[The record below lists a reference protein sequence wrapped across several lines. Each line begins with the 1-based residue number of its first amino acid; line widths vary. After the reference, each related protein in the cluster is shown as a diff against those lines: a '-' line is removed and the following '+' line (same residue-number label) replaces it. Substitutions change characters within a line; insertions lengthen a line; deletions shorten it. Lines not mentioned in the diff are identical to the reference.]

1 MAKHSKDLVFAP
13 QRKRR
18 GCGFLLWL
26 LVLFIIGLGGLLV
39 VNDSQNRG
47 VKLEKQRV
55 PVLGLTQDLEG
66 FSILHI
72 SDLHGARLGEAQ
84 SLIADALKGVSY
96 KAVCITGNMVG
107 PSGDVQ
113 PFLDLLNILNKSV
126 PILFIPGESDPAALY
141 TTAHDSVSTLAPYIT
156 AAQEAG
162 ATYLDAPYKL
172 TVGKA
177 TLWFS
182 PESVFSM
189 SADQLISSCQSQLD
203 NLNTAANASTPDGT
217 AAIRAV
223 EYRLDAANRLL
234 NARKSMK
241 EGDLHIA
248 LSHIPLTY
256 DYVRQLWDW
265 QSGEGVSL
273 QNVTLAL
280 AGHFNGGQWRLPGM
294 GAIYVPGLGFFPE
307 DRQIQGLNRV
317 STITQYISPGLG
329 SSNMYPYQPGR
340 LFNPP
345 TVTLITLTGR
355 PQ

>member
-1 MAKHSKDLVFAP
+1 MSRNDLIFAP

-26 LVLFIIGLGGLLV
+26 LILLIICLGGVLV
-39 VNDSQNRG
+39 VNDSQNRT
-47 VKLEKQRV
+47 VKLEKQSV
-55 PVLGLTQDLEG
+55 PVLGLAKDLEG

-72 SDLHGARLGEAQ
+72 SDLYGARLGEAQ
-84 SLIADALKGVSY
+84 SLIASAIKSASY

-107 PSGDVQ
+107 PSGDIQ
-113 PFLDLLNILNKSV
+113 PFLDLLSLLDKSV
-126 PILFIPGESDPAALY
+126 PILFIPGDSDPSALY
-141 TTAHDSVSTLAPYIT
+141 TTAHDSVSALAPYIT
-156 AAQEAG
+156 AAQAAG
-162 ATYLDAPYKL
+162 AVYLDAPYKL

-189 SADQLISSCQSQLD
+189 NAQTLISSCQGQLD
-203 NLNTAANASTPDGT
+203 TLNAAGSASTPDG
-217 AAIRAV
+217 AASVRAA
-223 EYRLDAANRLL
+223 EYRLDAAKRLQE
-234 NARKSMK
+234 ARKSMK

-265 QSGEGVSL
+265 QSSEGVSL

-280 AGHFNGGQWRLPGM
+280 AGHFNGGQWRLPGL
-294 GAIYVPGLGFFPE
+294 GAIHVPGLGFFPE
-307 DRQIQGLNRV
+307 DRQIVGLNRV

-329 SSNMYPYQPGR
+329 SSDMYPYQPGR

-345 TVTLITLTGR
+345 TVTILKLTGR